1 MGTATVAEKVDQQR
15 IEGRVQMTR
24 AIYPGTFD
32 PIHNGH
38 IDIVQRTV
46 KIFDE
51 LVVAVYDRP
60 MKSLFFDT
68 QERLTLVQ
76 EALRDVPRVSCVRYN
91 CLTIDLARQ
100 LKAEVVVRGLRVF
113 SDFELEFRM
122 ALTNKRL
129 APDVEVVCFITSEE
143 HTFLSSSTVKE
154 VASLG
159 GDVTGMVP
167 NHVAQALTARFSE
180 LGDDGHDSVPVV
192 SLRD

>member
-1 MGTATVAEKVDQQR
+1 
-15 IEGRVQMTR
+15 MTL

-32 PIHNGH
+32 PVHNGH
-38 IDIVQRTV
+38 IDIVKRAV

-60 MKSLFFDT
+60 LKSLLFDT
-68 QERLTLVQ
+68 DERLKLVK
-76 EALRDVPRVSCVRYN
+76 EALGDIQRVTFASYN
-91 CLTIDLARQ
+91 TLTVELARQ
-100 LKAEVVVRGLRVF
+100 LGAQVVVRGLRVF

-129 APDVEVVCFITSEE
+129 APDVDVVCLITSEE

-154 VASLG
+154 VAALG
-159 GDVTGMVP
+159 GDVSGMVP
-167 NHVAQALTARFSE
+167 AHVARALETRFTE
-180 LGDDGHDSVPVV
+180 LGEEGTNSVPMV

>member
-1 MGTATVAEKVDQQR
+1 MQR
-15 IEGRVQMTR
+15 STIVQSRVSMTK

-38 IDIVQRTV
+38 IDIVHRAV

-51 LVVAVYDRP
+51 LIVAVYDRP

-68 QERLTLVQ
+68 DARLALVEQELSHI
-76 EALRDVPRVSCVRYN
+76 PRVSFVSYN
-91 CLTIDLARQ
+91 CLTVDLARQ
-100 LKAEVVVRGLRVF
+100 LGAQVIVRGLRVF

-129 APDVEVVCFITSEE
+129 APDIEVVCLITSEE

-159 GDVTGMVP
+159 GDVSGMVP
-167 NHVAQALTARFSE
+167 DHVAKALRARFFE
-180 LGDDGHDSVPVV
+180 LGDDGPESVPVV

>member
-1 MGTATVAEKVDQQR
+1 
-15 IEGRVQMTR
+15 MTR

-38 IDIVQRTV
+38 MDIVRRAV

-60 MKSLFFDT
+60 LKSLLFDT
-68 QERLTLVQ
+68 QARLALLEKAVGDIPKVRLVSYNTLTV
-76 EALRDVPRVSCVRYN
+76 E
-91 CLTIDLARQ
+91 LARQ
-100 LKAEVVVRGLRVF
+100 LDAQVIVRGLRVF

-129 APDVEVVCFITSEE
+129 APDIEVVCLITGEE

-159 GDVTGMVP
+159 GDVNGMVP
-167 NHVAQALTARFSE
+167 LHVSQALSARFME
-180 LGDDGHDSVPVV
+180 LGDDGPNSVPMV

>member
-1 MGTATVAEKVDQQR
+1 
-15 IEGRVQMTR
+15 MTR

-91 CLTIDLARQ
+91 CLTIDLAKQ

-167 NHVAQALTARFSE
+167 NHVAQALTTRFSE

>member
-1 MGTATVAEKVDQQR
+1 
-15 IEGRVQMTR
+15 MTR

-32 PIHNGH
+32 PVHNGH
-38 IDIVQRTV
+38 IDIVQRTM

-68 QERLTLVQ
+68 QERLNLVQ
-76 EALRDVPRVSCVRYN
+76 EALRDIPRVSCVRYD

-167 NHVAQALTARFSE
+167 DHVAQALTARFSE

>member
-1 MGTATVAEKVDQQR
+1 MTTAV
-15 IEGRVQMTR
+15 
-24 AIYPGTFD
+24 YPGTFD

-38 IDIVQRTV
+38 VDIICRAV

-60 MKSLFFDT
+60 LKSLLFST
-68 QERLTLVQ
+68 EERLAMLK
-76 EALRDVPRVSCVRYN
+76 EGISDMPRVRVISYDT
-91 CLTIDLARQ
+91 LTIDLARQ
-100 LKAEVVVRGLRVF
+100 IGAQVIVRGLRVF

-129 APDVEVVCFITSEE
+129 APEIEVVCFITNQE
-143 HTFLSSSTVKE
+143 HTFLSSSAVKE

-159 GDVTGMVP
+159 GDVSGMVP
-167 NHVAQALTARFSE
+167 PAVDQALRARFSE
-180 LGDDGHDSVPVV
+180 LGEDGSNTVPMI